1 MQRLQL
7 EEFGLCVSVKTGTK
21 GFLDIY
27 IAIVLSF
34 ILFGLSFLTSL
45 IHSPIAFHRE
55 AVYSLR
61 AITLTMLPISSLYI
75 VLPFLEIYVKLKN
88 LEPILWIRF
97 IADVCLPIVILL
109 ILFGSSVSDDDT
121 YYWILIVHDGLIPS
135 SQTYMVVKKYYV
147 KLKKGKRSHEL
158 TNRYHQLLKEKVD
171 LKIQLSKVS
180 SFSAHRHI

>member
-7 EEFGLCVSVKTGTK
+7 EKFGLCVSVKTGMK

-45 IHSPIAFHRE
+45 IHSPITFHRE

-61 AITLTMLPISSLYI
+61 AITVTMLPISSLYI

-97 IADVCLPIVILL
+97 IADVCLPILILL
-109 ILFGSSVSDDDT
+109 ILFGSSVSDDDND
-121 YYWILIVHDGLIPS
+121 YNWILIVWWINLITDLHGSREILCEVKEGKAFPR
-135 SQTYMVVKKYYV
+135 TY
-147 KLKKGKRSHEL
+147 
-158 TNRYHQLLKEKVD
+158 
-171 LKIQLSKVS
+171 
-180 SFSAHRHI
+180 

>member
-1 MQRLQL
+1 MLTHTYYAQNYASIIYLPLVIIIVIVINNLQRLQL

-45 IHSPIAFHRE
+45 IHSPVAFHRE

-61 AITLTMLPISSLYI
+61 AITVTMLPISSLYI

-97 IADVCLPIVILL
+97 MADVCLPILILL

-121 YYWILIVHDGLIPS
+121 LIIG
-135 SQTYMVVKKYYV
+135 
-147 KLKKGKRSHEL
+147 
-158 TNRYHQLLKEKVD
+158 
-171 LKIQLSKVS
+171 
-180 SFSAHRHI
+180 F